1 MEHLTTKFRL
11 KEKYNF
17 NKFKFVESYI
27 DNNAILIELKRIKK
41 TSKCPDCKYNCRK
54 IKRTRKRQ
62 IRDLDI
68 VDSKCYIEYDYN
80 CIECSCGYCGI
91 EELEFVDKYSR
102 YTKRFEKRV
111 VCLCMVMT
119 IKDVA
124 KEMRMSWNA
133 VKKIDKKEAKNYI
146 VPLEHIAPKKI
157 GIDEIAYQKGHKY
170 LTIVRDADEDKVIWV
185 GKDRKEETL
194 DKFFQELGV
203 EKCNNISV
211 AVIDM
216 WDPYIASIQKNCPNA
231 QIVFDKFH
239 VAKKVNEALDKV
251 RKQEF
256 AKADKEE
263 RINMKHKRFL
273 LLSRQKRLD
282 DEKRESLF
290 DLKDINQNLYAAY
303 LLKEQIADV
312 LDESCA
318 AIAIKR
324 LKRWI
329 ENVYKAGIPQYE
341 KLIKTLQH
349 YMYGILN
356 YFEYKLTNAQS
367 EGFNNKINVIKRKA
381 YGFRDVDYFAYKIYQ
396 LCGVKPLTN

>member
-1 MEHLTTKFRL
+1 MESLKQKFKL

-17 NKFKFVESYI
+17 NKYKFVESYI
-27 DNNAILIELKRIKK
+27 QHNSILIELKRVKK
-41 TSKCPDCKYNCRK
+41 TSKCPNCNNNCRK
-54 IKRTRKRQ
+54 IKASYKRT

-68 VDSKCYIEYDYN
+68 IDTKCYIEYEYHIIK
-80 CIECSCGYCGI
+80 CHCGYYGV
-91 EELEFVDKYSR
+91 EELDFVDKYSR
-102 YTKRFEKRV
+102 YTKRFEKKV

-124 KEMRMSWNA
+124 KEMRMSWHS
-133 VKKIDKKEAKNYI
+133 VKKVDKKEAKNFI
-146 VPLEHIAPKKI
+146 TDLRNITIKKI
-157 GIDEIAYQKGHKY
+157 GVDEIAYQKGHKY

-185 GKDRKEETL
+185 GEDRKEETL
-194 DKFFQELGV
+194 DKFFHEIGT
-203 EKCNNISV
+203 EKSKNISV
-211 AVIDM
+211 AVVDM
-216 WDPYIASIQKNCPNA
+216 WDPYIASIQKHCSNA

-282 DEKRESLF
+282 DEKRETLF

-303 LLKEQIADV
+303 LLKEQIADI
-312 LDESCA
+312 LDESNVI
-318 AIAIKR
+318 IAIKR

-329 ENVYKAGIPQYE
+329 ENVHKAGIRQYE

-356 YFEYKLTNAQS
+356 YFEYKLTNAVS
-367 EGFNNKINVIKRKA
+367 EGFNNKINVIKRRA
-381 YGFRDVDYFAYKIYQ
+381 YGYRDIEYFVYKIYQ
-396 LCGVKPLTN
+396 LCGIKS